1 MDYKSEVDR
10 WVQKNSD
17 EVLQTLSELI
27 QIKTENLPP
36 GGNEK
41 PGQEYLYNRILD
53 FIPGEDIDLFEIDD
67 VEGVREHPL
76 FFPTIDGLERDYSNR
91 PNLIARISGNKGRRS
106 LSFTGHMDVMPAY
119 GEVWEVFKDP
129 FSGKVKDGKMY
140 GRGSMDMKAG
150 TLAGFYALKCLKD
163 LDIRLDGDIYA
174 ESLIDEENGGV
185 NGTLA
190 ARLRYPDIDFA
201 ILTEPSALIAG
212 IETVGGSDWKASV
225 DVGGPGGFGFG
236 VELPNPVYRLSKI
249 AVALE
254 EYDNILKKVRAPENF
269 KKEQFI
275 RLLTFQ
281 IYSGGKNYMESGS
294 VPTRGHLYFWVETF
308 AGISEEQYRKDFID
322 FMRSSLGK
330 YDDFKEDF
338 PEFETVIRFLG
349 GHRTDLDHP
358 AMSSIRKSYRALGL
372 TYNQS
377 GLGIASDA
385 FAFREAGR
393 TDVVVLGPEVGNAHG
408 TDEWVDIESVF
419 KVLKIL
425 VLTAI
430 DYCGKY

>member
-1 MDYKSEVDR
+1 MDYKSEVDK

-17 EVLQTLSELI
+17 EVVQTLSELI
-27 QIKTENLPP
+27 QIRTENIPP

-53 FIPGEDIDLFEIDD
+53 FIPEKEIDLFEVDDID
-67 VEGVREHPL
+67 GIREHPL
-76 FFPTIDGLERDYSNR
+76 FFSRIDDMERDYSNR
-91 PNLIARISGNKGRRS
+91 PNLLARLKGNDGKRS
-106 LSFTGHMDVMPAY
+106 LSFAGHMDVMPAY
-119 GEVWEVFKDP
+119 GEVWKVFADP
-129 FSGKVKDGKMY
+129 FSGKVKDGKIY

-150 TLAGFYALKCLKD
+150 TLAGFYALKCIND
-163 LDIRLDGDIYA
+163 LGVKLDGDVYA

-236 VELPNPVYRLSKI
+236 KELQNPVYRLAKI
-249 AVALE
+249 SAALE
-254 EYDNILKKVRAPENF
+254 EYDNKLKKVRAPETF

-281 IYSGGKNYMESGS
+281 IYSGGTNYMESGA

-308 AGISEEQYRKDFID
+308 AGVGEEEYRKDFMD
-322 FMRSSLGK
+322 FMKSSLEK
-330 YDDFKEDF
+330 YDDFKDDF
-338 PEFETVIRFLG
+338 PKFETVIRYLG
-349 GHRTDLDHP
+349 GHRTDVDHP
-358 AMSSIRKSYRALGL
+358 AMASIRNSYQALGL
-372 TYNQS
+372 AYEQS

-385 FAFREAGR
+385 FAFRETSK
-393 TDVVVLGPEVGNAHG
+393 TDVVVLGPEGGNAHG
-408 TDEWVDIESVF
+408 IDEWVDIQSLL

>member
-1 MDYKSEVDR
+1 MDFRSEVDK
-10 WVQKNSD
+10 WVEKNTD
-17 EVLQTLSELI
+17 EILQTLSELI
-27 QIKTENLPP
+27 QIKTENKPP
-36 GGNEK
+36 GGDEK

-53 FIPGEDIDLFEIDD
+53 FIPEKDIDFFEIDD
-67 VEGVREHPL
+67 VDGIREHPL
-76 FFPTIDGLERDYSNR
+76 FFPKIDDMERDYKNR
-91 PNLIARISGNKGRRS
+91 PNLLAGLKGKNGRRS

-119 GEVWEVFKDP
+119 GETWKVFEDP
-129 FSGKVKDGKMY
+129 FSGKVKNGRMY
-140 GRGSMDMKAG
+140 GRGSMDMKSG
-150 TLAGFYALKCLKD
+150 TLAGFYALKCIKD
-163 LDIRLDGDIYA
+163 LNIELEGNIYA

-225 DVGGPGGFGFG
+225 DVGGPGGFAFG
-236 VELPNPVYRLSKI
+236 EELSNPVYRLSKI
-249 AVALE
+249 AIALE
-254 EYDNILKKVRAPENF
+254 EYDNSLKKIHAPRNF

-281 IYSGGKNYMESGS
+281 IYSGGANYMESGA

-308 AGISEEQYRKDFID
+308 AGVSEYKYRKNFLD
-322 FMRSSLGK
+322 FMKSRLGK

-338 PEFETVIRFLG
+338 PEFKTVIRYLG
-349 GHRTDLDHP
+349 GHRTDVNHP
-358 AMSSIRKSYRALGL
+358 AMNSIRNSYSALGL
-372 TYNQS
+372 NYEQS

-385 FAFREAGR
+385 FAFREASK
-393 TDVVVLGPEVGNAHG
+393 TDVVVLGPVGGNAHG
-408 TDEWVDIESVF
+408 MDEWVDIKSMF
-419 KVLKIL
+419 DVLKIL

-430 DYCGKY
+430 DYCGKC

>member
-1 MDYKSEVDR
+1 MDNISEVDK
-10 WVQKNSD
+10 WIQKNSD
-17 EVLQTLSELI
+17 EILQTLSELI

-41 PGQEYLYNRILD
+41 PGQEYLYNKIIG
-53 FIPGEDIDLFEIDD
+53 FIPEKDIDIFEIDD
-67 VEGVREHPL
+67 IDGIREHPL
-76 FFPTIDGLERDYSNR
+76 FFSKIDDLERDYGNR
-91 PNLIARISGNKGRRS
+91 PNLIAGLKGNSGRRS

-119 GEVWEVFKDP
+119 GEVWKVFEDP
-129 FSGKVKDGKMY
+129 FSGKVKEGKMY

-150 TLAGFYALKCLKD
+150 TLAGFYALKC
-163 LDIRLDGDIYA
+163 IRELGIKLDGDVYA

-190 ARLRYPDIDFA
+190 ARLRYPNIDFA

-212 IETVGGSDWKASV
+212 IETVGGSDWKATV

-236 VELPNPVYRLSKI
+236 EELSNPVYRLSKI
-249 AVALE
+249 AIALE
-254 EYDNILKKVRAPENF
+254 EYDNKLKKVQAPDSF

-281 IYSGGKNYMESGS
+281 IYSGGSNYMESGA

-308 AGISEEQYRKDFID
+308 AGVSEEKYRKDFLD
-322 FMRSSLGK
+322 FMRSNLEK
-330 YDDFKEDF
+330 YDDFRDGF
-338 PEFETVIRFLG
+338 PEFETVIRYLG
-349 GHRTDLDHP
+349 GHRTDVDHP
-358 AMSSIRKSYRALGL
+358 AMTSIRNSYRTLGL
-372 TYNQS
+372 SYKQS

-385 FAFREAGR
+385 FAFRETGK
-393 TDVVVLGPEVGNAHG
+393 TDVVVLGPEGGNAHG
-408 TDEWVDIESVF
+408 IDEWVDIKSIF
-419 KVLKIL
+419 NVLKIL

-430 DYCGKY
+430 DYCGKC

>member
-1 MDYKSEVDR
+1 MEKYKAEVENWIER
-10 WVQKNSD
+10 NK
-17 EVLQTLSELI
+17 EEFLQNLSELI

-41 PGQEYLYNRILD
+41 PGQEYLHQKISS
-53 FIPGEDIDLFEIDD
+53 FIPGEDIDLFEVDD
-67 VEGVREHPL
+67 IEGIREHPL
-76 FFPTIDGLERDYSNR
+76 FFPRIEDQERNYKDR
-91 PNLIARISGNKGRRS
+91 PNLVAKLAGKGS
-106 LSFTGHMDVMPAY
+106 KKSISFTGHMDVMPAY
-119 GEVWEVFKDP
+119 GEVWEVFNDP
-129 FSGKVKDGKMY
+129 FSGKIKDGKMY

-163 LDIRLDGDIYA
+163 LNIKLSGDVYA

-236 VELPNPVYRLSKI
+236 EELANPIYKLSKI
-249 AVALE
+249 ALALE
-254 EYDNILKKVRAPENF
+254 EYDNKLKKMQTPKNF
-269 KKEQFI
+269 KEEQFI

-281 IYSGGKNYMESGS
+281 LYSGGTNYMESGA
-294 VPTRGHLYFWVETF
+294 VPTKGHIYFWVETF
-308 AGISEEQYRKDFID
+308 AGVSEEKYRKDFKD
-322 FMRSSLGK
+322 FMRSRLEE
-330 YDDFKEDF
+330 YDDFKDGL
-338 PEFETVIRFLG
+338 PEFETIIRYLG
-349 GHRTDLDHP
+349 GHKTDTSHP
-358 AMSSIRKSYRALGL
+358 AMNSIRKSYDNLGIN
-372 TYNQS
+372 YEQN

-385 FAFREAGR
+385 FAFKEASK
-393 TDVVVLGPEVGNAHG
+393 TDVVILGPKGGNAHG
-408 TDEWVDIESVF
+408 IDEWVDIESLLDT
-419 KVLKIL
+419 LKIL

-430 DYCGKY
+430 DYCG